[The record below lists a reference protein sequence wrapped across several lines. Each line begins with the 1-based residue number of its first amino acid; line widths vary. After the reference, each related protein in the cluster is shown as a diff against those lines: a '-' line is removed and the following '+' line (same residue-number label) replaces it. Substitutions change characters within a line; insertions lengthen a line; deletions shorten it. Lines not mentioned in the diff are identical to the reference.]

1 MSESCACA
9 QPYRRIV
16 SFAMSRFLPFSIV
29 VIVCLIVACASREEA
44 RNQHGL
50 ESEETEHIPAGS
62 PGPGLERVRERPD
75 STPTPRP
82 TSAIDRPL
90 DPAGLPQ

>member
-1 MSESCACA
+1 ML
-9 QPYRRIV
+9 
-16 SFAMSRFLPFSIV
+16 RFLQLSILV
-29 VIVCLIVACASREEA
+29 TVFVIGACASREEA
-44 RNQHGL
+44 RRQEGL
-50 ESEETEHIPAGS
+50 QGDETEHIPAAT
-62 PGPGLERVRERPD
+62 PGPGIEKVQQRPD